1 MVLSEVVS
9 ETHNYENN
17 RTTILPHLTDD
28 QPTEDLAAE
37 LFFLSHHHTVLI
49 DIATLLIPFILRHQL
64 IFFCKCLDCIGDA
77 SSADGSSS
85 ENNDTILYYTEDIDI
100 GTSL

>member
-37 LFFLSHHHTVLI
+37 LFLSHHHTVLI